1 VSKSLKLKKIFLII
15 SGSFFIFLGTIG
27 IFIPILPTTPFILL
41 AAACYIKSSEKLY
54 NWLTSNKIFS
64 KYIKNY
70 SLKKGMTKN
79 TKLKV
84 ILLGLLAIIISSFFT
99 YNTNE
104 KIILYSLGIIM
115 IIVISLTKTAKE

>member
-54 NWLTSNKIFS
+54 NWLTSNKVFS

>member
-54 NWLTSNKIFS
+54 NWLIKNKIFS

-79 TKLKV
+79 TKLKI

-99 YNTNE
+99 YNTSE

>member
-1 VSKSLKLKKIFLII
+1 MSKSLKLKKIFLII

-54 NWLTSNKIFS
+54 NWLIKNKIFS

-99 YNTNE
+99 YNTSE

>member
-54 NWLTSNKIFS
+54 NWLTNNRIFS

-79 TKLKV
+79 TKLKI

-99 YNTNE
+99 YNTSE

>member
-1 VSKSLKLKKIFLII
+1 MSKSLKLKKIFLII

-54 NWLTSNKIFS
+54 NWLTNNRIFS

-79 TKLKV
+79 TKLKI

-99 YNTNE
+99 YNTSE

>member
-54 NWLTSNKIFS
+54 NWLIKNKIFS

-99 YNTNE
+99 YNTSE

>member
-1 VSKSLKLKKIFLII
+1 MSKSLKLKKIFLII

>member
-1 VSKSLKLKKIFLII
+1 MSKSLKLKKIFLII
-15 SGSFFIFLGTIG
+15 SGSFFIFLRTIG

-54 NWLTSNKIFS
+54 NWLTSNKVFS

-99 YNTNE
+99 YNTSE

>member
-1 VSKSLKLKKIFLII
+1 MSKSLKLKKIFLII

-54 NWLTSNKIFS
+54 NWLTSNKVFS

>member
-1 VSKSLKLKKIFLII
+1 MSKSLKLKKIFLII

-99 YNTNE
+99 YNTSE

>member
-1 VSKSLKLKKIFLII
+1 MSKSLKLKKIFLII

-54 NWLTSNKIFS
+54 NWLTNNRIFS

-99 YNTNE
+99 YNTSE

>member
-1 VSKSLKLKKIFLII
+1 MSKSLKLKKIFLII

-54 NWLTSNKIFS
+54 NWLIKNKIFS

-79 TKLKV
+79 TKLKI

-99 YNTNE
+99 YNTSE